1 MSNPRSIPQPR
12 QKLPYSKK
20 TKSWRKANIDYADGY
35 SFYNNESVRQSL
47 ANRIVNQNLYEGKLD
62 MNDLISYVNPYDQQA
77 SFIPNKVP
85 HHPIIVPKIDLLVG
99 EEARRVFDWKAIV
112 TNPNAISLK
121 EEDRK
126 DTITSELMRM
136 LQENYNEEQL
146 EAKLEKFGEYMRY
159 DWQDLRER
167 MANQILKHYWH
178 EQDFKSILNKC
189 FKDSL
194 IHGEELAQIEIIHNE
209 PILTKLNPLKVHS
222 IRSGNSDKIED
233 SSLIII
239 EDHWSPG
246 KIVDY
251 FHDELKSEDIDKI
264 MEYNEK
270 STSKGSYTDDYNHTL
285 LRDALDSTGNP
296 FIDDLFSIA
305 EINGHRFSTD
315 LTDEN
320 GNIRVFRVYWK
331 SLKKIKKVKYYDEN
345 GDTQYKIR
353 SEEYIEDETL
363 GEESETMW
371 VNEMWQG
378 NKIGKDIYIAMKP
391 CDVQYTKASNPSY
404 CHAGIIGQVF
414 NTNQGRAVSLID
426 RMKSYQ
432 YLYDVNWDRLN
443 KAISTNYGK
452 MMELDLA
459 KVPEGWEIEKW
470 LHFAIVNKIAVVDSF
485 KEGNKG
491 AATGRLA
498 GGMNTQ
504 GGRSIDME
512 TGNYIQSHIA
522 MLEFIKQEM
531 SEIAGV
537 TKQREGQI
545 SNRETVG
552 GVERSVNQSA
562 NITEYWFNIHESFKI
577 RVLTAFLEAAKIALK
592 DNTLKAQYILDDMS
606 IQILNADGEE
616 LSEADFGIVVS
627 NSSKAT
633 ELEQNINMLGQA
645 FLQNGGNL
653 STVMDMFMS
662 DSIAE
667 KRAKLKQAE
676 DDMREEAAKD
686 REEQFKAAQMQ
697 IQAEQQDRDAEREL
711 KDLMNQRDNNTK
723 LLVEQMK
730 QSMSQQDLDGDGI
743 LDPTTNSKLEFDR
756 EKLDKEI
763 KEKQKDRKDKM
774 KMHKDKLEV
783 ENKKIS
789 VQARKKVNSN

>member
-20 TKSWRKANIDYADGY
+20 TKSWRKDNIDYADGY

-136 LQENYNEEQL
+136 LQEDYDEEQL

-194 IHGEELAQIEIIHNE
+194 IHGEELVQIEIIHNE

-645 FLQNGGNL
+645 FLQNGGKL

-783 ENKKIS
+783 ENRKIS

>member
-686 REEQFKAAQMQ
+686 REEQSKAAQMQ